1 MSKYECWECKGKGE
15 VEIHSPEGHWWTGCR
30 DCGGTGKKRITIMLE
45 EYERLQEL
53 EKNLSEGSLSTILA
67 TVFKLKLRNVG
78 IDATVE
84 CKEYSSSFELLVL
97 FDIYPDYNVQ
107 LKVCEIFSEM
117 EYQFGKIDLNF
128 IIDDLEK

>member
-1 MSKYECWECKGKGE
+1 MSKYDCWVCEGKGE
-15 VEIHSPEGHWWTGCR
+15 VEIHSPEGDWWTSCR

-53 EKNLSEGSLSTILA
+53 EKNISKSPFPTILA
-67 TVFKLKLRNVG
+67 TIFKLKLQNVG
-78 IDATVE
+78 IDAAVE

-97 FDIYPDYNVQ
+97 FDIYPDNSVQ
-107 LKVCEIFSEM
+107 LKVCEVYSEM
-117 EYQFGKIDLNF
+117 EDQFGKIDLNF